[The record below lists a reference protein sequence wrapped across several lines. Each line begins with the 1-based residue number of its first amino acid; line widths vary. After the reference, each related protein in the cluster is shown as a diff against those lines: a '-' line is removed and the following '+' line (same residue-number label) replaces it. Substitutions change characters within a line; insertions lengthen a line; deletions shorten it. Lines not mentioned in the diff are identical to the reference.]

1 MSHFINPTNV
11 KTVTK
16 VVSVDTL
23 FRANYDTTISTDH
36 IFTLPEP
43 INNVTSMRLAT
54 MELPNMWYSFSGHNN
69 SNVFYITTDLSG
81 TVTKHTIVI
90 PEGNYLTTYF
100 EPMLNDLFQSMRNG
114 LQYLKCDIDI
124 INSKTIIRAAHEE
137 VDNLLNPHASLD
149 GSFNFLLDFR
159 VDGVP
164 KQRTAGWMMGF
175 REEMYHVGPTDTYVD
190 RSKYIEN
197 VTGGVDE
204 FSGYNPL
211 FRAFSRSETSFGSG
225 IFHYVFLDVDD
236 FQKNITTNT
245 IIHSNGDS
253 NLGKNILAKIVVSS
267 GQFTNIIDNG
277 GDLMFKRRNYFG
289 PIRLEK
295 FRIRLLD
302 RFGEVIDLN
311 ENDFAFSLEIEQ
323 MYSR

>member
-16 VVSVDTL
+16 VISVDTL
-23 FRANYDTTISTDH
+23 FRANYDTTISTDY
-36 IFTLPEP
+36 IVSLPEP

-54 MELPNMWYSFSGHNN
+54 MELPNMWYTFSGHNN

-114 LQYLKCDIDI
+114 LQYLKSTIDI

-137 VDNLLNPHASLD
+137 VDNLLNPHASVD
-149 GSFNFLLDFR
+149 GSFNFTLDFR
-159 VDGVP
+159 VNGVP

-175 REEMYHVGPTDTYVD
+175 REETYHVGPTDTYVD
-190 RSKYIEN
+190 RIKYIEN

-211 FRAFSRSETSFGSG
+211 FRAFARSETSFGSG
-225 IFHYVFLDVDD
+225 IFHYVFLDIDD

-245 IIHSNGDS
+245 IVHSNGDS

-277 GDLMFKRRNYFG
+277 NDLMFKRRNYFG

-295 FRIRLLD
+295 IRIRLLD

>member
-16 VVSVDTL
+16 VISVDTL
-23 FRANYDTTISTDH
+23 FRANYDTTVSTDY
-36 IFTLPEP
+36 IVSLPEP

-54 MELPNMWYSFSGHNN
+54 MELPNMWYTFSGHNN

-114 LQYLKCDIDI
+114 LQYLKSTIDI

-137 VDNLLNPHASLD
+137 VDNLLNPHASVD
-149 GSFNFLLDFR
+149 GSFNFTLDFR
-159 VDGVP
+159 VNGVP

-175 REEMYHVGPTDTYVD
+175 REEIYQVGPTDTYVD
-190 RSKYIEN
+190 RIKYIEN

-211 FRAFSRSETSFGSG
+211 FRAFARSETSFGSG
-225 IFHYVFLDVDD
+225 IFHYVFLDIDD

-245 IIHSNGDS
+245 IVHSNGDS

-277 GDLMFKRRNYFG
+277 NDLMFKRRNYFG

-295 FRIRLLD
+295 IRIRLLD